1 MTFRTRILIGF
12 GVVVLV
18 PLVLF
23 GVRVRTEM
31 ATRLT
36 AEYER
41 RVAAL
46 AAVIRSHLTRDG
58 ATIARRL
65 DALTEAIVADN
76 RLRGAVLQG
85 GDRTYLLDYAGGAM
99 RFAGLSLLQI
109 QDDQGR
115 IVSSGHFRNEYDRLA
130 PALPRALAAAQG
142 GIALIQ
148 ARTPEAPMLA
158 IARLDSLRLG
168 GRRFTLVGGIALD
181 STYLAALS
189 PDSELA
195 VAVRVPTDS
204 GPPSPSEST
213 ATGAVVS
220 EVSLPFVLESDSSAV
235 LRPARIV
242 VSHSLGSLAALRRGV
257 DVAFLA
263 ALLLAGAIALL
274 LGGWL
279 SLRISRPL
287 TALARK
293 TAQIDMDR
301 LDVAFDSERAD
312 EIGALTRLL
321 GAMTERLRAGAAKLR
336 EAERRIAMGD
346 LARQV
351 NHDIKNGLTPIRN
364 VFRHFTETAATEPE
378 RLGAVFRERQ
388 RTIEASI
395 AYLENLAGNYA
406 RLYPA
411 PAREPCDVRTVIRET
426 IGRLGATGAP
436 ELRVDVAE
444 DLPLVCTDQLVLR
457 RILEN
462 LVGNAVDSLESRP
475 GTVTIAAAAGTPANG
490 RPSVRIT
497 VADTGKGMTRLEL
510 DRAFDDFY
518 SSKPGGT
525 GLGLSIV
532 RRLVLDAN
540 GALRVETEPGAG
552 SRFIVE
558 LPGA

>member
-1 MTFRTRILIGF
+1 MTFRTRILVGF

-18 PLVLF
+18 PLALF

-31 ATRLT
+31 ASRLT

-46 AAVIRSHLTRDG
+46 AAVIQTDLTRDG
-58 ATIARRL
+58 AAIARRL
-65 DALTEAIVADN
+65 NALIEAIAADN
-76 RLRGAVLQG
+76 RFRAAVLQG
-85 GDRTYLLDYAGGAM
+85 SDRTYLLDYAGGAM
-99 RFAGLSLLQI
+99 RFAGLSMLQI

-115 IVSSGHFRNEYDRLA
+115 IVSSGHFRNEYDRLE
-130 PALPRALAAAQG
+130 PGLPRALAAAQG

-148 ARTPEAPMLA
+148 ARTPEGPMLA
-158 IARLDSLRLG
+158 IARLDSLRLAG
-168 GRRFTLVGGIALD
+168 TRFTLVGGIALD
-181 STYLAALS
+181 STYLAELT
-189 PDSELA
+189 PDSELS
-195 VAVRVPTDS
+195 VVVRLPTDS
-204 GPPSPSEST
+204 LPAAAS
-213 ATGAVVS
+213 AGAVLS
-220 EVSLPFVLESDSSAV
+220 EVSLPFVLESDSGSA
-235 LRPARIV
+235 LRPARII
-242 VSHSLGSLAALRRGV
+242 VSHSLASLSALRRGV
-257 DVAFLA
+257 DGAFLA
-263 ALLLAGAIALL
+263 AVLLAGAIALL

-279 SLRISRPL
+279 SLRISRPI

-293 TAQIDMDR
+293 TEQIDMDR
-301 LDVAFDSERAD
+301 LDVSFDSERAD

-321 GAMTERLRAGAAKLR
+321 GSMIERLRAGAAKLR

-364 VFRHFTETAATEPE
+364 VFRHFTETAATEPD
-378 RLGAVFRERQ
+378 RLTAVFRARQ
-388 RTIEASI
+388 GTVEAGIS
-395 AYLENLAGNYA
+395 YLENLAGNYA

-411 PAREPCDVRTVIRET
+411 PAREPCDVRQVIRET
-426 IGRLGATGAP
+426 LGRLGATGNP
-436 ELRVDVAE
+436 RLETDLAE

-462 LVGNAVDSLESRP
+462 LVGNAVDSLEGRP
-475 GTVTIAAAAGTPANG
+475 GAVTISAAAVAPANG
-490 RPSVRIT
+490 RPNVRIT
-497 VADTGKGMTRLEL
+497 VADTGKGMTRAEL

-518 SSKPGGT
+518 STKPGGT

-540 GALRVETEPGAG
+540 GVLRVETQPGAG
-552 SRFIVE
+552 SRFIVD

>member
-18 PLVLF
+18 PLALF

-31 ATRLT
+31 ASRLT
-36 AEYER
+36 AEYEG

-46 AAVIRSHLTRDG
+46 AAVIRARLTRDG
-58 ATIARRL
+58 AAIARRL
-65 DALTEAIVADN
+65 DALAEAMVADN
-76 RLRGAVLQG
+76 RFRGALLQG

-99 RFAGLSLLQI
+99 RFAGLSLFQI

-115 IVSSGHFRNEYDRLA
+115 IVSSGHFRNEYDRLE
-130 PALPRALAAAQG
+130 PALPRALAAQG
-142 GIALIQ
+142 GSALVQ
-148 ARTPEAPMLA
+148 ARTPEGPMLA

-181 STYLAALS
+181 SAYLAGLA
-189 PDSELA
+189 PDSELT
-195 VAVRVPTDS
+195 VAVHLPTDS
-204 GPPSPSEST
+204 IPEPAAG
-213 ATGAVVS
+213 AAVVS
-220 EVSLPFVLESDSSAV
+220 EVRLPYVLESDSSAL
-235 LRPARIV
+235 LRPASIV
-242 VSHSLGSLAALRRGV
+242 VSHSLGSVAALRRGV

-287 TALARK
+287 SALARK
-293 TAQIDMDR
+293 TGQVDMDR
-301 LDVAFDSERAD
+301 LDVVFESERSD
-312 EIGALTRLL
+312 EIGVLTRLL

-364 VFRHFTETAATEPE
+364 VFRHFAETAATEPDQ
-378 RLGAVFRERQ
+378 LATVFRERQ
-388 RTIEASI
+388 GTVEASI
-395 AYLENLAGNYA
+395 SYLEHLAGNYA

-411 PAREPCDVRTVIRET
+411 PASETCDARAVIRET
-426 IGRLGATGAP
+426 VGRLGATGP
-436 ELRVDVAE
+436 GELRAELAE
-444 DLPLVCTDQLVLR
+444 DLPFARTDELVLR

-462 LVGNAVDSLESRP
+462 LVGNALDSLEKRP
-475 GTVTIAAAAGTPANG
+475 GTVTISAAAG
-490 RPSVRIT
+490 RPSNGHPTITIT
-497 VADTGKGMTRLEL
+497 VADTGKGMTKAEL
-510 DRAFDDFY
+510 DRAFEDFH
-518 SSKPGGT
+518 STKPGGT

-540 GALRVETEPGAG
+540 GVLRVETQPGAG

-558 LPGA
+558 LPGVPS

>member
-1 MTFRTRILIGF
+1 MSFRTRILVGF

-18 PLVLF
+18 PLALF

-31 ATRLT
+31 ASRLT
-36 AEYER
+36 DEYQR
-41 RVAAL
+41 RVATL
-46 AAVIRSHLTRDG
+46 AAVIRTHLTRDG
-58 ATIARRL
+58 AAIARRL
-65 DALTEAIVADN
+65 DALSDAIVADN
-76 RLRGAVLQG
+76 RFRDAVLQG
-85 GDRTYLLDYAGGAM
+85 VNRTYLLDYAGGAM
-99 RFAGLSLLQI
+99 RFAGLSMLQI

-115 IVSSGHFRNEYDRLA
+115 IVSSGHFRNEYDRLE

-148 ARTPEAPMLA
+148 ARTPEGPMLA
-158 IARLDSLRLG
+158 IARIDSLRLPG
-168 GRRFTLVGGIALD
+168 KRLTLVGGIALD
-181 STYLAALS
+181 SVYFAGLT
-189 PDSELA
+189 PDSELT
-195 VAVRVPTDS
+195 VAVRLPTDTVPAAAS
-204 GPPSPSEST
+204 S
-213 ATGAVVS
+213 GAVVS
-220 EVSLPFVLESDSSAV
+220 DVSLPFVLERDSSGV

-257 DVAFLA
+257 DVAFLGA
-263 ALLLAGAIALL
+263 VLLAGAIALL

-287 TALARK
+287 TALAHK

-301 LDVAFDSERAD
+301 LDVSFDSERAD
-312 EIGALTRLL
+312 EIGALARLL
-321 GAMTERLRAGAAKLR
+321 GSMTERLRAGATKLR

-378 RLGAVFRERQ
+378 LLATVFRERQ
-388 RTIEASI
+388 GTIEAGI

-411 PAREPCDVRTVIRET
+411 PAPQPCDVRHVIRET
-426 IGRLGATGAP
+426 IGRLGAPGTT
-436 ELRVDVAE
+436 ELRADLAE
-444 DLPLVCTDQLVLR
+444 HLPLVCTDQLVLR

-462 LVGNAVDSLESRP
+462 LVGNAVDSLEARP
-475 GTVTIAAAAGTPANG
+475 GTVTISAVTGAPANG

-497 VADTGKGMTRLEL
+497 VADTGKGMTRQEL

-518 SSKPGGT
+518 STKPGGT

-540 GALRVETEPGAG
+540 GVLRVETQPGAG
-552 SRFIVE
+552 SRFIIE
-558 LPGA
+558 LPGEAS

>member
-1 MTFRTRILIGF
+1 MTFRTRILVGF

-18 PLVLF
+18 PLALF
-23 GVRVRTEM
+23 GIRVRTEM
-31 ATRLT
+31 ASRLT
-36 AEYER
+36 DEYQR
-41 RVAAL
+41 RVEAL
-46 AAVIRSHLTRDG
+46 AAVIRARLTRDG
-58 ATIARRL
+58 AAIARRL

-99 RFAGLSLLQI
+99 RFAGLSMLQI

-115 IVSSGHFRNEYDRLA
+115 IVSSGHFRNEYDRLE

-158 IARLDSLRLG
+158 FARLDSLRLG

-195 VAVRVPTDS
+195 VAVRLPTDS
-204 GPPSPSEST
+204 APESA

-220 EVSLPFVLESDSSAV
+220 VPLPFVRESDSSAV
-235 LRPARIV
+235 LRPAHIV
-242 VSHSLGSLAALRRGV
+242 VSHSLGSVAALRRGV
-257 DVAFLA
+257 DVAFLGA
-263 ALLLAGAIALL
+263 VLLAGAIALL
-274 LGGWL
+274 LAGWL

-287 TALARK
+287 TALAHK

-301 LDVAFDSERAD
+301 LDVSFDSERAD

-321 GAMTERLRAGAAKLR
+321 GSMTERLRAGATKLR

-378 RLGAVFRERQ
+378 RLSAVFRERQ
-388 RTIEASI
+388 GTIEAGI

-411 PAREPCDVRTVIRET
+411 PAHEPCDVRHVIRET
-426 IGRLGATGAP
+426 IGRLGAAGTP
-436 ELRVDVAE
+436 ELRVELAE

-462 LVGNAVDSLESRP
+462 LVGNAVDSLDGRP
-475 GTVTIAAAAGTPANG
+475 GTVTISAAAGTPANG

-497 VADTGKGMTRLEL
+497 VADTGKGMTRPEL

-540 GALRVETEPGAG
+540 GALRVETQPGAG